1 MTQFVFT
8 YKDISLW
15 MHNFLDIDMQ
25 VEAFSAENG
34 QFCITSPDVG
44 IRKLLP
50 ECYRRYEQ
58 YFYLEAFNATSV
70 TINIAG
76 LYGRDELFYRL
87 FARYVNYCC
96 MAEVIEQV
104 PHGRIKIHFDRF
116 ELTKDIELHS
126 LAFSEKGMVLEF
138 AENRT
143 LYEHLRMLQLF
154 LRAGYTKVR
163 VIPVEM
169 PYSGYWFSDDTLDYT
184 LVMAEHPADIRLCS
198 SFHVMEWIGLE
209 ELNSK
214 TIFRPIH
221 PTTQIDY
228 RYGEVKV
235 SIPLIIAEPEIN
247 ATTIQRNCKRLQ
259 AEVAEAMTD
268 VLDELQQPQY
278 D

>member
-1 MTQFVFT
+1 MRFVLT
-8 YKDISLW
+8 YEDISLW
-15 MHNFLDIDMQ
+15 MHNFLNLDMQ

-34 QFCITSPDVG
+34 QFCISSPDVG

-50 ECYRRYEQ
+50 EGYRRYNH
-58 YFYLEAFNATSV
+58 YFYIEAFDATCI

-87 FARYVNYCC
+87 FAKYVNCCC

-104 PHGRIKIHFDRF
+104 PYGRIKIHLERIH
-116 ELTKDIELHS
+116 LMRDIRLQS
-126 LAFSEKGMVLEF
+126 FGLSEKGTEIEF
-138 AENRT
+138 AEDLN

-163 VIPVEM
+163 IIPEDM
-169 PYSGYWFSDDTLDYT
+169 PYPGYWFSDDTLDYT

-198 SFHVMEWIGLE
+198 SFRVMEWMGME
-209 ELNSK
+209 GKMNTK
-214 TIFRPIH
+214 TFHPVH
-221 PTTQIDY
+221 PTTQINY

-235 SIPLIIAEPEIN
+235 SIPVTIAEPEIN
-247 ATTIQRNCKRLQ
+247 ATTIQRNCKRMQ
-259 AEVAEAMTD
+259 EEIAGAMVD
-268 VLDELQQPQY
+268 VLDELQQPQL